1 MRKLREVLRLHA
13 SSLPTRQIGASLGIG
28 QSTIIDYL
36 YSASIWMRPARQ
48 SR

>member
-36 YSASIWMRPARQ
+36 GRAR
-48 SR
+48 RAGLAWPK